1 MLPPTVSAK
10 GPAGQRGLSP
20 FCLTRAAIGVRGGER
35 GPADSVGAFKS
46 GSPVG
51 GTKLSTGESFLPAD
65 LLGKG
70 DEVAN
75 LVGSSL
81 TGKRV
86 ERPPLLRGNAESSF
100 TLDLGASVS
109 AFPNLKPTA
118 TAWPGGGG
126 VGHPC

>member
-1 MLPPTVSAK
+1 MSPLARRTVSGFSCSTVAE
-10 GPAGQRGLSP
+10 GALCTWVS
-20 FCLTRAAIGVRGGER
+20 VREGER
-35 GPADSVGAFKS
+35 GPADPVYSFNS
-46 GSPVG
+46 GPPVG
-51 GTKLSTGESFLPAD
+51 GTKLSTGGGFLPED

-81 TGKRV
+81 TGKGLD
-86 ERPPLLRGNAESSF
+86 RPPFLGRNAESSF

-109 AFPNLKPTA
+109 AFSHLKPTA

-126 VGHPC
+126 VGRPRG